1 MIDYEYKNHTKIQ
14 IKFEKRVVDLK
25 ELPKTTTLTPEQM
38 RAHMKYT
45 VFSPKK
51 SLEKLVENFTNSNPE
66 EYDAD
71 LLNLASLITSV
82 NGDEATLKDKY
93 KYLTNLSIKDNLYL
107 AKQYSVQELKKQ
119 LLNILKNKDEALLK
133 SKNALKS
140 IENYTYYNNV
150 ENFKRLVF

>member
-51 SLEKLVENFTNSNPE
+51 SLEKLEENFTKMIKP
-66 EYDAD
+66 D
-71 LLNLASLITSV
+71 
-82 NGDEATLKDKY
+82 DELEKGY
-93 KYLTNLSIKDNLYL
+93 K
-107 AKQYSVQELKKQ
+107 AKS
-119 LLNILKNKDEALLK
+119 
-133 SKNALKS
+133 
-140 IENYTYYNNV
+140 
-150 ENFKRLVF
+150 